1 MKHMQVWNIIQFSYQ
16 SFKSPLSAS
25 LFTHVSLK
33 IYLGWH
39 TALTFRDITCICCG
53 KVSESLIDL
62 TAQTLRTFY
71 FYSFLQSFCWDL
83 CQHYYVATATAHN
96 FVCSLSVGRDDSH
109 DWLHAHQRPMLRLSF
124 VLTPQNDLWPQN
136 NAKIWKC
143 TLGIGQSKCT
153 WAITD
158 YWHNTV
164 HIVFM
169 CTCKQGEIWHF
180 HCASSSATC

>member
-39 TALTFRDITCICCG
+39 TALTFRDIACICCG

-109 DWLHAHQRPMLRLSF
+109 DWLHAHQRPMLCFDSAEWFMAAKQCKNLKMHLRHWPKQVHMSDYRL
-124 VLTPQNDLWPQN
+124 LTQYSPYHLH
-136 NAKIWKC
+136 
-143 TLGIGQSKCT
+143 L
-153 WAITD
+153 
-158 YWHNTV
+158 H
-164 HIVFM
+164 M
-169 CTCKQGEIWHF
+169 
-180 HCASSSATC
+180 